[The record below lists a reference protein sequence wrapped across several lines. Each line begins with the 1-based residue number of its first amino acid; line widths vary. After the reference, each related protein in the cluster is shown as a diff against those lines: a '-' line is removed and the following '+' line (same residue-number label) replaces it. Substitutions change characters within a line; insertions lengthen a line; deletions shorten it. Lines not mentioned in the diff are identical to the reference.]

1 VIKERETVSWRL
13 EPISV
18 DDREPILGI
27 FNYYV
32 ENSFA
37 AYPENRV
44 PDSFFD
50 AFMEKAEGHPTV
62 VAKDEGGT
70 ILGFG
75 LLRAHNP
82 IPSFSQTAE
91 ITYFMRPEQTG
102 KGIGSLMLEYLIE
115 EAKKKGISS
124 ILASISSLNERSL
137 RFHQK
142 HGFVECGRF
151 RQVGKKKGKF
161 FDVIWMQKM
170 LWSTV

>member
-1 VIKERETVSWRL
+1 MNWRL

-18 DDREPILGI
+18 GDREPILGV
-27 FNYYV
+27 FNHYV

-50 AFMEKAEGHPTV
+50 ALMEKAEGYPTV
-62 VAKDEGGT
+62 VVKDERGT

-91 ITYFMRPEQTG
+91 ITYFLRPEHTR
-102 KGIGSLMLEYLIE
+102 KGIGSLMLEYLVE

-124 ILASISSLNERSL
+124 ILANISSLNEGSL
-137 RFHQK
+137 RFHKK

-151 RQVGKKKGKF
+151 RQVGKKKGTF

-170 LWSTV
+170 L

>member
-1 VIKERETVSWRL
+1 MSDQTKENREVWGL

-18 DDREPILGI
+18 DDRKSILQI

-37 AYPENRV
+37 AYPENSV

-50 AFMEKAEGHPTV
+50 ALMEKAEGYPTV
-62 VAKDEGGT
+62 VAKEEGGK

-102 KGIGSLMLEYLIE
+102 KGVGSLMLEYLVE

-124 ILASISSLNERSL
+124 ILASISSLNEGSL

-142 HGFVECGRF
+142 HGFSECGRF
-151 RQVGKKKGKF
+151 RQVGKKKGRV

-170 LWSTV
+170 L

>member
-1 VIKERETVSWRL
+1 MSTETKTVNWTM

-18 DDREPILGI
+18 DDRESITKI

-37 AYPENRV
+37 AYPENKV

-50 AFMEKAEGHPTV
+50 ELMKKAEGYPTV
-62 VAKDEGGT
+62 VAKDERGT

-91 ITYFMRPEQTG
+91 ITYFIRPEQTS
-102 KGIGSLMLEYLIE
+102 KGIGGLMLEHLLGD
-115 EAKKKGISS
+115 AKKKGISS
-124 ILASISSLNERSL
+124 VLASISSLNEGGL
-137 RFHQK
+137 RFHKK
-142 HGFVECGRF
+142 HGFVE
-151 RQVGKKKGKF
+151 
-161 FDVIWMQKM
+161 
-170 LWSTV
+170 